1 MKSMTGYGECRRES
15 GDHYAVVEV
24 ASVNNRH
31 LDVNFSLSER
41 LALER
46 RLERRV
52 RERIDRGKVEVLL
65 HSDLLD
71 RRQHE
76 VEVDEDLVRQYLE
89 LGEDLAE
96 RHPSLEDQLTVTEL
110 LSMEGVLS
118 VRDRPVDVSSG
129 EELLTEALEG
139 ALDGLIEMRCR
150 EGERLRRDLVGRL
163 GTIREHLSAVRDRFP
178 ESLREYREGL
188 EERLDSLVTYES
200 DEQRERVQDEIKMY
214 AEKRD
219 ISEEVVRLDSHLDQ
233 FEETLDSEGSVGKRL
248 EFLLQEIQREINTVG
263 AKADDAEISQRTVT
277 IKSELEKCREQ
288 VRNVE

>member
-1 MKSMTGYGECRRES
+1 MTGYGECRRENE
-15 GDHYAVVEV
+15 DHYAVVEL

-31 LDVNFSLSER
+31 LEINFSLSER

-52 RERIDRGKVEVLL
+52 RDRIERGKVDVLL

-71 RRQHE
+71 RQDHA
-76 VEVDEDLVRQYLE
+76 VDVDEALVERYLE
-89 LGEDLAE
+89 LGRTLTE
-96 RHPSLEDQLTVTEL
+96 RHPTLEETFTVPAL

-118 VRDRPVDVSSG
+118 VRERPADVDAG
-129 EELLTEALEG
+129 EGLLTGALEG
-139 ALDGLIEMRCR
+139 ALDQLVEMRRR
-150 EGERLRRDLVGRL
+150 EGERLRGDLADRIE
-163 GTIREHLSAVRDRFP
+163 TIRQQLGSVRERFP
-178 ESLREYREGL
+178 ESLREYRESL
-188 EERLDSLVTYES
+188 EGRMESLVTYES
-200 DEQRERVQDEIKMY
+200 DEQRKRVQDEIKMY

-219 ISEEVVRLDSHLDQ
+219 ISEEVVRIDSHLDQ
-233 FEETLDSEGSVGKRL
+233 FEETLGSEGPCGKRL
-248 EFLLQEIQREINTVG
+248 EFLLQEIQREVNTVG